1 MRLTNRSTFAALAI
15 LLIVAAPL
23 AGCFAEETMQMVEEE
38 ESRWLPSV
46 FNRSNMVY
54 IDDDIYSRVSVN
66 GSFDIDTVRSVYVEV
81 PAINLADGGAA
92 LTGGAVVHMG
102 LWLPIIEGCDW
113 EAAELPPE
121 CQVPVIS
128 EIGPYYGD
136 GDVEAT
142 TPADRLGRFLIQNF
156 VPHGYAIAQVSV
168 FGTGESNHCMDLMGH
183 DEQAGIDAA
192 VEWLGTQSWSNGKV
206 GIIGKS
212 YDGSTP
218 WNAAATGSEYIKT
231 IVPMSGLIGLHE
243 LMWRN
248 GSMEFRGAVMH
259 NGVYGSFGIDGDT
272 GDVENFCEGYME
284 GYYAGIAAYI
294 SGDNLA
300 WTGSDYWEERYF
312 LDRVIDNYNGS
323 VYIIQGMQDWNV
335 DPHMA
340 FPTHNR
346 MLENGF
352 EVKGLYGQWGHDYP
366 DRLSGHSGLPSGEG
380 AEAFPFTLRW
390 DWADDLL
397 EWFDFYLKDEG
408 MKPLLHAEIQDN
420 IGGWRVEQQYPP
432 ADVITLEYSFDTSGC
447 EPISGGASITTT
459 SQTVLECGAFAKDTR
474 IVGTPTVSIESTI
487 FPTATSG
494 HLFVEMVQTSNGMR
508 LGHAVMDLR
517 FHAGGKEGQVL
528 LPGQTV
534 TANMEFLGMDVVVPA
549 GDSIQLI
556 ISQTGEDYVPSPV
569 SVQPVN
575 IALDGSSFLSL
586 TIVERSCSDLFLP
599 PMQEPYPFC

>member
-1 MRLTNRSTFAALAI
+1 MRLSSRSAFAALA
-15 LLIVAAPL
+15 LLLMLAAPL
-23 AGCFAEETMQMVEEE
+23 AGCFADEAVTAVEEDD
-38 ESRWLPSV
+38 SRWLPSV
-46 FNRSNMVY
+46 YERANMDY
-54 IDDDIYSRVSVN
+54 RDDDIYSRVSVN
-66 GSFDIDTVRSVYVEV
+66 GTFEIDSVRSIFVDV
-81 PAINLADGGAA
+81 PDINLADGGAGV
-92 LTGGAVVHMG
+92 TGGAVVHLG

-113 EAAELPPE
+113 ETAELPAK
-121 CQVPVIS
+121 CQIPVIS
-128 EIGPYYGD
+128 EIGPYYDD
-136 GDVEAT
+136 GDTSAT
-142 TPADRLGRFLIQNF
+142 TPADRLGKFLIENF
-156 VPHGYAIAQVSV
+156 VPHGFAIAQVSV
-168 FGTGESNHCMDLMGH
+168 FGTGESNHCMDLMGL
-183 DEQAGIDAA
+183 DEQTGIDAA
-192 VEWLGTQSWSNGKV
+192 VEWLGTQSWSNGNV

-259 NGVYGSFGIDGDT
+259 NGVYGAFGIDGDT
-272 GDVENFCEGYME
+272 GDIENACEGYIE

-323 VYIIQGMQDWNV
+323 VYIIHGMQDWNV

-340 FPTHNR
+340 FPTHN
-346 MLENGF
+346 LLIGNGF
-352 EVKGLYGQWGHDYP
+352 EVKGMYGQWGHDYP
-366 DRLSGHSGLPSGEG
+366 DRADGHSGLSPGRG

-397 EWFDFYLKDEG
+397 EWFDFYLKEEG
-408 MKPLLHAEIQDN
+408 VKPLLHAEIQDN

-432 ADVITLEYSFDTSGC
+432 SDVIVQEYPFDSNGC
-447 EPISGGASITTT
+447 ELISGGSSISTT
-459 SQTVLECGAFAKDTR
+459 SQTVLECTAFTDDTR

-494 HLFVEMVQTSNGMR
+494 HLFVEMVQASNGMH

-517 FHAGGKEGQVL
+517 FHAGGKNGQVL

-549 GDSIQLI
+549 GDGIRLI
-556 ISQTGEDYVPSPV
+556 ISQTGEDYVPSPI
-569 SVQPVN
+569 SVQPVS
-575 IALDGSSFLSL
+575 IAIDASSSLSL
-586 TIVERSCSDLFLP
+586 TIVERNCSDLFLP